1 MTSKLDK
8 IVIDE
13 VARQVLF
20 GSLLG
25 DGCLPNDRTSKNV
38 RYQEGH
44 CLEQKDYLFWKRKIL
59 AKEFRFGK
67 ASYSKE
73 RKIVGIRSYVDPRL
87 TIIRTIFYPSGKR
100 IVTNDVLSQVG
111 PLALAVWYC
120 DDGTYH
126 WQTHSCKIYSSF
138 TYREHL
144 LIKRCFKN
152 KWNIESKAYNSRENF
167 YLKLDAKETRKFLEI
182 IQPVFYQYKIPK
194 CMWYKLGHLYKAN
207 KPIIDLVLAKKRQSS
222 KKWYQKPEVRQQKR
236 DYYLKNREKILEQ
249 RKKHSQKPEVRKRR
263 KIYMREY
270 CKKYQQKNR
279 DRINKYKREW
289 RRKRKEMK
297 K

>member
-1 MTSKLDK
+1 MGKELDK
-8 IVIDE
+8 IVIDGA
-13 VARQVLF
+13 VKQVLL

-25 DGCLPNDRTSKNV
+25 DGCLPNDVTSKNV
-38 RYQEGH
+38 RYSEHH
-44 CLEQKDYLFWKRKIL
+44 CLKQKNYLSWKRKIL

-67 ASYSKE
+67 SSYSE
-73 RKIVGIRSYVDPRL
+73 GRKIVGIRSCVDPRL
-87 TIIRTIFYPSGKR
+87 TIIRTIFYPNNKR
-100 IVTNDVLSQVG
+100 IVTNEVLRQMG

-138 TYREHL
+138 PYGEHL
-144 LIKRCFKN
+144 LIQRCFKN
-152 KWNIESKAYNSRENF
+152 KWNIESKTYKSRENF
-167 YLKLDAKETRKFLEI
+167 HLKLDAKETRKFLEI
-182 IQPVFYQYKIPK
+182 IQPAFYQYKIPK
-194 CMWYKLGHLYKAN
+194 CMWYKLGHSYKAN
-207 KPIIDLVLAKKRQSS
+207 KPIINLVLAKKRQSS
-222 KKWYQKPEVRQQKR
+222 KKRYQKPEVRQQKR

-249 RKKHSQKPEVRKRR
+249 RKKHSRKPEVRKRR

-270 CKKYQQKNR
+270 CRKHQQKNR